1 MRIVVIIAGL
11 LFLAPM
17 ALAMDEATMDPTK
30 RGPAV
35 GAMIPSDLTSTDQ
48 DGKARSFDNLKG
60 EKGLVLVFY
69 RSAKWCP
76 YCKRQLVDISK
87 NMSEITSRGYGL
99 AALSYDSTD
108 ILKRFSDDRNLGY
121 TLLSDPKSEIIDTF
135 GIRNEG
141 YKNMAF
147 AYGVPH
153 PMIFVIGPD
162 MVIQAKLAEDG
173 YKKRPPV
180 HAVAEAIDAL
190 AATKG

>member
-1 MRIVVIIAGL
+1 MRIFLIIAGL

-17 ALAMDEATMDPTK
+17 AYAGDEAAIMPTE

-35 GAMIPSDLTSTDQ
+35 GAMIPSDLTSVDQ
-48 DGKARSFDNLKG
+48 DGKARNLDNLKG

-99 AALSYDSTD
+99 AAISYDSTD
-108 ILKRFSDDRNLGY
+108 ILKRFSDDRKLGY
-121 TLLSDPKSEIIDTF
+121 TLLSDPKSNIIDAF
-135 GIRNEG
+135 DIRNEG

-147 AYGVPH
+147 AYGVPY
-153 PMIFVIGPD
+153 PMIFVISPD
-162 MVIQAKLAEDG
+162 GTVLAKLAEEG
-173 YKKRPPV
+173 YKERPPV
-180 HAVAEAIDAL
+180 HAIAEAIDAL
-190 AATKG
+190 PATKG